1 MWSAKIHFTR
11 RNCVYILWAPII
23 KTVNRNA
30 WISVVTCVLCHPLIP
45 ALFNIHVF
53 SRAFWKVRWN
63 KFSVWLATAAFVGG
77 KNSCR
82 NLMMVVKKNSLQ
94 MALICR
100 IEWKFTANLGC
111 GVNVCVCVSVNL
123 RGLATTNIAEPT
135 NYHICCYINET
146 LGLCCLD
153 LVDIFQSEWHW
164 NSEPPIALKI

>member
-45 ALFNIHVF
+45 APFNIHVF

-111 GVNVCVCVSVNL
+111 GVNVCVCF
-123 RGLATTNIAEPT
+123 RECEGLGDNQHRRTNKLPHLLLHKWNIR
-135 NYHICCYINET
+135 
-146 LGLCCLD
+146 
-153 LVDIFQSEWHW
+153 LVLFGFSWHF
-164 NSEPPIALKI
+164 PKRMALE